1 MSWIYIKETHFPQ
14 KFPNCLI
21 EKMKKNDPQKISI
34 SHPIFYTC
42 LGREKLM
49 ATHTIILK
57 SSQSTWVLG
66 QMQFL
71 QTFGHLHHISWLNR
85 IYVHP
90 SCSKKKISQFA
101 KNLAQFSKTSPICYT
116 SFHLKKILV
125 LIYHALQIKNSW
137 FTKSL
142 VENYKPYVVE
152 VVLHFKVCNNSCD
165 LRTSSL
171 TPPYLGY

>member
-1 MSWIYIKETHFPQ
+1 MKFQPWEQLVLHNKLYIYIVIQKMSWIYIKETHFPQ

-116 SFHLKKILV
+116 SFHLKKNISVNL
-125 LIYHALQIKNSW
+125 
-137 FTKSL
+137 
-142 VENYKPYVVE
+142 
-152 VVLHFKVCNNSCD
+152 SC
-165 LRTSSL
+165 LANKKFMVHKEPCWKL
-171 TPPYLGY
+171 